1 MFEVDSS
8 VKSSLPA
15 KPSSATGFYALVRS
29 SLLTESGFIL
39 FFFLN
44 VIHFKAYI
52 HSCSNFVVA
61 QSLAYVPKLF
71 RE

>member
-39 FFFLN
+39 FFFKRYTFQGLYS
-44 VIHFKAYI
+44 FLY
-52 HSCSNFVVA
+52 
-61 QSLAYVPKLF
+61 
-71 RE
+71 